1 MKRKITSL
9 LLLIV
14 TFNTWAQTIITPTY
28 SRRDNISFRIDEIEK
43 TSSYTIIKGVYENVT
58 NYGWANINNT
68 TYLKDCR
75 TGKRIGT
82 IIKSEGLPL
91 SPNKHQF
98 TKENE
103 IVSFKLYFPVIEN
116 EVEMIDMIEDEMSAS
131 SFNYYGIALRKNIKR
146 DFSVKYNPGHKL
158 SSQPPLKA
166 RINGIKEIQVYVPSN
181 LTDLDK
187 YIFGNFV
194 VYLQGLGIKV
204 DVVPARYEN
213 SDTQVGTVYGQY
225 RIFKENVGDYLK
237 DSNTLGAVL
246 NYVCTSGR
254 YLGGTS
260 INITFVDYINE
271 YIWNVPQFELP
282 TKAEK
287 YINKLKKSVTDGY
300 SYNSQYS
307 FIPPSTTSTWNESI
321 LREYLTNNTSN
332 PLEGIYK
339 GDKYTVGVKKGND
352 GKYYMLYLVG
362 ADNLEDWKEG
372 DVKAIL
378 TSTATPTLFK
388 ADWYGKW
395 KQYIDYT
402 ISFVNGAFVATDPD
416 KEQETYI
423 KMFPDAQTLVQN
435 SISSGTGFF
444 IDKNGYIIT
453 NYHCVENA
461 KSIQISGVK
470 GDTNKKYK
478 ATIEITDKQND
489 LAILKITDASFTPL
503 ASIPYSFKFTTSNV
517 GEDCFVLG
525 YPLINTMGKD
535 IKLTNGV
542 ISSKSG
548 YDGNVAQYQISAPVQ
563 PGNSGGPV
571 FDKSGNVIGIVQA
584 KHTQAENAG
593 YAIKANYIRNLVELL
608 PTPINLPTAN
618 QLAGKAL
625 PQQVELASKAICI
638 VIINDD

>member
-1 MKRKITSL
+1 MKRKIISL
-9 LLLIV
+9 FLLIV
-14 TFNTWAQTIITPTY
+14 ALNTWAQTIIAPTY
-28 SRRDNISFRIDEIEK
+28 SKRDNISLRIDEIEK
-43 TSSYTIIKGVYENVT
+43 TPSYTIIKGVYENVM

-82 IIKSEGLPL
+82 IIKSEGLPI
-91 SPNKHQF
+91 SPNNHQF
-98 TKENE
+98 TKKNE
-103 IVSFKLYFPVIEN
+103 TIPFKFYFPAIGN
-116 EVEMIDMIEDEMSAS
+116 DVEMIDMIEDEMSTS
-131 SFNYYGIALRKNIKR
+131 SFNFYGIALKKNIQR
-146 DFSVKYNPGHKL
+146 DFSVKYSGGHSIL
-158 SSQPPLKA
+158 TQPPLKA
-166 RINGIKEIQVYVPSN
+166 RINGVKEIQVYVPSN

-187 YIFGNFV
+187 YIFGNFI
-194 VYLQGLGIKV
+194 VYLQSLGIRV

-213 SDTQVGTVYGQY
+213 SNTQAGTVYGQY
-225 RIFKENVGDYLK
+225 RTFDENVSYYLK

-254 YLGGTS
+254 YVGGTS
-260 INITFVDYINE
+260 INITFVDYING
-271 YIWNVPQFELP
+271 YTWNVPQFELP
-282 TKAEK
+282 NKAEK
-287 YINKLKKSVTDGY
+287 YINKLKKSVTDSY

-307 FIPPSTTSTWNESI
+307 YIPPSATSTWNESI

-352 GKYYMLYLVG
+352 GKYYMLYLTG
-362 ADNLEDWKEG
+362 ADNLGDWKDG
-372 DVKAIL
+372 DIKAVL

-395 KQYIDYT
+395 KQNMEYT
-402 ISFVNGAFVATDPD
+402 ISFVNGAFITIDSD
-416 KEQETYI
+416 KDQETYI
-423 KMFPDAQTLVQN
+423 KMFPDAQTIVQN
-435 SISSGTGFF
+435 SVSSGTGFF

-453 NYHCVENA
+453 NYHCVEDA

-470 GDTNKKYK
+470 GDINKKYK

-503 ASIPYSFKFTTSNV
+503 ASIPYSFKFATSNV

-548 YDGNVAQYQISAPVQ
+548 YDGNVQ
-563 PGNSGGPV
+563 PPFNQA
-571 FDKSGNVIGIVQA
+571 IV
-584 KHTQAENAG
+584 
-593 YAIKANYIRNLVELL
+593 V
-608 PTPINLPTAN
+608 
-618 QLAGKAL
+618 AL
-625 PQQVELASKAICI
+625 YLTKVAML
-638 VIINDD
+638 